1 MSEKRFGGR
10 PKGQKTIVSNEQVY
24 VVILDR
30 YTGNP
35 PRPTSKNDV
44 MRVLNATWQQVD
56 GHFDRL
62 IMRDRIRNVAAG
74 FFIPTNVF
82 QDRSVSLTTVPGGR
96 HKLEIGEHVVELSP
110 RELSDLVAL
119 GFGLV
124 RR

>member
-1 MSEKRFGGR
+1 MSDKRIGGR
-10 PKGQKTIVSNEQVY
+10 PRGQKTIVSNEQVY

-30 YTGNP
+30 YTENP

-44 MRVLNATWQQVD
+44 MKALNATWQQVD

-62 IMRDRIRNVAAG
+62 IARDRIKGVAAG

>member
-1 MSEKRFGGR
+1 MSEKRVGGR
-10 PKGQKTIVSNEQVY
+10 PKGQKTTVTSDQVY
-24 VVILDR
+24 AVSVDR
-30 YTGNP
+30 YTAKP
-35 PRPTSKNDV
+35 PKPSSRVQV
-44 MRVLNATWQQVD
+44 MQALNASWQQID

-62 IMRDRIRNVAAG
+62 ITNDRISNFTAG

-82 QDRSVSLTTVPGGR
+82 QDRPVSLTTVPGGR

-110 RELSDLVAL
+110 RELSDVVSM

>member
-1 MSEKRFGGR
+1 MSDKRVGGR

-24 VVILDR
+24 AVILER
-30 YTGNP
+30 YTSNP
-35 PRPTSKNDV
+35 PRPTSKVEV
-44 MRVLNATWQQVD
+44 MKALNASWQQVD

-62 IMRDRIRNVAAG
+62 IERERISNVAAG

-82 QDRSVSLTTVPGGR
+82 QDRPVTLTTVPGGR
-96 HKLEIGEHVVELSP
+96 HKLEIGEHVLELSP
-110 RELSDLVAL
+110 RELSDVVAM